1 MTHTVYLAEIINSEV
16 KNQDDESIKYPNTV
30 PLIQHLSRFEFT
42 NRITI
47 ICGDNGS
54 GKSTLIKGIAEQL
67 GAYKIDG
74 LSYQTEVR
82 LYDFLQLKTRRKPKR
97 AFHFTGEDFIRYIE
111 WLEKTKQ
118 ESRDA
123 IDEINENYGADS
135 YSAMLA
141 RQPHERTIGDIKHMY
156 EGSLSQ
162 QSHGEG
168 FLNFFKSR
176 LIKDG
181 LYLIDE
187 PESALSYENQYVISM
202 LIREA
207 ASEGAQFIIAT
218 HSPIITG
225 IPEADLF
232 EIKDGKLIKTD
243 YDSLE
248 NIQFLNLFIR
258 KRKYLFE

>member
-1 MTHTVYLAEIINSEV
+1 MEHTVYLTEIINLEAIEQNHIPVNYPKTVSL
-16 KNQDDESIKYPNTV
+16 IKE
-30 PLIQHLSRFEFT
+30 LKRFEFT

-67 GAYKIDG
+67 SAYKIDG
-74 LSYQTEVR
+74 LNYQTEER
-82 LYDFLQLKTRRKPKR
+82 SYDFLQLKTRRKPKR
-97 AFHFTGEDFIRYIE
+97 SFHFTGEDFIRYIE

-118 ESRDA
+118 ESREA
-123 IDEINENYGADS
+123 IEEINETYGADS

-141 RQPHERTIGDIKHMY
+141 RQPHERTIGDIRHMY

-168 FLNFFKSR
+168 FLNFFRSR

-202 LIREA
+202 LIRDA
-207 ASEGAQFIIAT
+207 ANEGAQFIIAT

-225 IPEADLF
+225 IPEADIF
-232 EIKDGKLIKTD
+232 EIKEGKLIKTD
-243 YDSLE
+243 YENLE